1 MFKFNII
8 FIHIL
13 CQMNKERKGINNPN
27 IQADD
32 EQDYISQVRPKSFK
46 DFTGQS
52 KIKENLSV
60 FIRSAKKLGE
70 SLDHVLVTGPP
81 GLGKTTLANIIANER
96 KTDIVST
103 SGPVIE
109 KPGDLAGML
118 TKLKRNQILF
128 IDEIHRIPKVV
139 EEFLYSAMEEYKLD
153 IMIDQGPAARS
164 IPIKLER
171 FTLIGATT
179 RQGLLSSPMLDRFGI
194 TCRLEYYSVE
204 NLIEIVNRSA
214 GILKIKITKEGAAE
228 IAKRS
233 RATPRIVNRLLRRTR
248 DFAIV
253 KGDGTIDTKIAK
265 YALESLGVDE
275 YGLDATDK
283 KILETIIS
291 KHNGGPVGLSTIA
304 ASIGEDAGTVEDVY
318 EPFLM
323 IEGFI
328 KRTPK
333 GRVAAPLAYKHLNL
347 SKQKGDTLFND

>member
-1 MFKFNII
+1 
-8 FIHIL
+8 
-13 CQMNKERKGINNPN
+13 MNKERKGVNSPEL
-27 IQADD
+27 QPDD
-32 EQDYISQVRPKSFK
+32 ERDYISLVRPKSFK
-46 DFTGQS
+46 DFTGQQR
-52 KIKENLSV
+52 IKENLSV
-60 FIRSAKKLGE
+60 FIKSAKKLGE
-70 SLDHVLVTGPP
+70 SLDHTLFTGPP
-81 GLGKTTLANIIANER
+81 GLGKTTLANIIANEM
-96 KTDIVST
+96 KADIIST
-103 SGPVIE
+103 SGPIIE

-118 TKLKRNQILF
+118 TKLKNNQILF

-194 TCRLEYYSVE
+194 TCRLEYYTTE
-204 NLIEIVNRSA
+204 NLVDIVNRSA
-214 GILKIKITKEGAAE
+214 GILNIRITNEGAYE
-228 IAKRS
+228 IARRS
-233 RATPRIVNRLLRRTR
+233 RATPRVANRLLRRTR

-253 KGDGTIDTKIAK
+253 KGYGTIDAEIAK

-283 KILETIIS
+283 KILETIIL

-304 ASIGEDAGTVEDVY
+304 ASLGEDSGTIEDVY

-333 GRVAAPLAYKHLNL
+333 GREATPLAYKHLNL
-347 SKQKGDTLFND
+347 SKQKGNTLFDS

>member
-1 MFKFNII
+1 MKTRGSANSSELLPEDKTDFTSRI
-8 FIHIL
+8 
-13 CQMNKERKGINNPN
+13 
-27 IQADD
+27 
-32 EQDYISQVRPKSFK
+32 RPKRFD
-46 DFTGQS
+46 DFTGQN
-52 KIKENLSV
+52 KTKENLKI
-60 FIRSAKKLGE
+60 FIESAKVLGE
-70 SLDHVLVTGPP
+70 SLDHILFTGPP
-81 GLGKTTLANIIANER
+81 GLGKTTLANIIANELE
-96 KTDIVST
+96 TQIIST

-118 TKLKRNQILF
+118 TKLRQHEILF

-164 IPIKLER
+164 IPLKLEK

-194 TCRLEYYSVE
+194 TCHLDYYK
-204 NLIEIVNRSA
+204 IEDLTQIVNRSA
-214 GILKIKITKEGAAE
+214 EILQIEISKSGSIE

-233 RATPRIVNRLLRRTR
+233 RATPRIANRLLRRTR

-253 KGDGTIDTKIAK
+253 KGRGKIDKDIAV

-275 YGLDATDK
+275 FGLDNIDK
-283 KILETIIS
+283 KILETIIL
-291 KHNGGPVGLSTIA
+291 KHDGGPVGLSTIA
-304 ASIGEDAGTVEDVY
+304 ASISEDPGTVEEVY
-318 EPFLM
+318 EPFLL

-333 GRVAAPLAYKHLNL
+333 GREATQLAYKHLGITK
-347 SKQKGDTLFND
+347 KQNKEQHRLFND